1 MAILTTD
8 IPARL
13 DRLPFA
19 AFHRRVVIALGVTWV
34 LDGLEVTL
42 AGTLASALQE
52 SPVMQFDP
60 TDIGLA
66 NGVYLAG
73 AVLGALLFGQL
84 ADRFGR
90 KKLFTVTLLVY
101 LLATAATG
109 FSWNLASFAFFRFFT
124 GAGIGGEYA
133 AINSA
138 IQELIPARLRGRVDL
153 AVNGSFWAGAALG
166 AIGSLTL
173 LSPATLGVELGW
185 RACFLIGAL
194 LGLIVLFLRR
204 HLPES
209 PRWLMT
215 HGRGAEAHAVVD
227 AIERDI
233 AVPLQSVTTTVRL
246 HDDHR
251 ATLADAARSLFVH
264 HRKRAL
270 VALALMS
277 AQAFFYNAI
286 FFSWALVLTKFYG
299 VSGDAVGWYL
309 LPFCVG
315 NVAGPLLLGPLFDQ
329 VGRRKMISATYA
341 LSGILLLIVGVLF
354 ARDLFSPI
362 GLAVG
367 LAVVFFVASA
377 AASSAYLTVGETFPL
392 EIRALTIAIFYAGGT
407 GLGGIA
413 APVLFGRL
421 VAGGERSD
429 VFFGYALGSVLML
442 LAAGIVV
449 RWGVDAERRSL
460 EDVTRPLSHAAE

>member
-1 MAILTTD
+1 VTILTTD

-19 AFHRRVVIALGVTWV
+19 GFHRRIIVALGVTWI

-52 SPVMQFDP
+52 SPSLQFSP

-66 NGVYLAG
+66 SSAYLAG

-109 FSWNLASFAFFRFFT
+109 LAWNLPSFVLFRFFT

-153 AVNGSFWAGAALG
+153 AINGSFWAGAALG

-173 LSPATLGVELGW
+173 LSPATLGVEFGW

-194 LGLIVLFLRR
+194 LGLVVLRLRR

-215 HGRGAEAHAVVD
+215 HGRADEAHAIVT
-227 AIERDI
+227 AIEREIGADLPPAI
-233 AVPLQSVTTTVRL
+233 GTVRL
-246 HDDHR
+246 HDDR
-251 ATLADAARSLFVH
+251 RTTLGDVARVLFRH

-270 VALALMS
+270 VALALMGS
-277 AQAFFYNAI
+277 QAFFYNAI
-286 FFSWALVLTKFYG
+286 FFSWALVLTKFYD
-299 VSGDAVGWYL
+299 VPGDTVGWYL

-329 VGRRKMISATYA
+329 IGRRKMIATTYA
-341 LSGILLLIVGVLF
+341 LSGILLLVVGLLF
-354 ARDLFSPI
+354 ARDAFSAI

-392 EIRALTIAIFYAGGT
+392 ELRALTIAIFYAAGT
-407 GLGGIA
+407 GLGGVA

-421 VAGGERSD
+421 IAGGERAE
-429 VFFGYALGSVLML
+429 VFGGYALGAVLML
-442 LAAGIVV
+442 LAAAVV
-449 RWGVDAERRSL
+449 ARWGVDAERRAL
-460 EDVTRPLSHAAE
+460 EDVTRPLSHVSD